1 VTAAWTITWS
11 HGSAEIQPLG
21 GMLGP
26 VWYAL
31 PSGRKVQP
39 FFVAPWVDE
48 PGAADLPGLLRGL
61 RGEWPCVPFG
71 AERDMAIAGWEGAGP
86 AIGDGAPH
94 GHGSNHAWHLI
105 DRGPDWIEIGIDYP
119 DGHPIRR
126 LRRKIA
132 GRAGAAALDLELG
145 IEAALGIDLG
155 LALHPTFRLPDAA
168 GAAQVEVTGMTGG
181 LSFPVPLDATG
192 QAAPGQWFA
201 TLDAVPGRRQPVVDF
216 THQPFAAPNEDLLQV
231 QAGGGCARLL
241 NLDEGWAARIDY
253 DPAVFPSVM
262 LWVSNRGWTGYPWAG
277 RTRALGIEPARAAF
291 DLGQAVSADPANPLA
306 SAGIATSWPLRAQER
321 FTTTYA
327 LSVEDLA

>member
-1 VTAAWTITWS
+1 MTAAWTITWS
-11 HGSAEIQPLG
+11 HSSAEIQPLG

-26 VWYAL
+26 VWCAL
-31 PSGRKVQP
+31 PSGP

-145 IEAALGIDLG
+145 IEAA
-155 LALHPTFRLPDAA
+155 
-168 GAAQVEVTGMTGG
+168 
-181 LSFPVPLDATG
+181 
-192 QAAPGQWFA
+192 
-201 TLDAVPGRRQPVVDF
+201 
-216 THQPFAAPNEDLLQV
+216 
-231 QAGGGCARLL
+231 
-241 NLDEGWAARIDY
+241 
-253 DPAVFPSVM
+253 
-262 LWVSNRGWTGYPWAG
+262 
-277 RTRALGIEPARAAF
+277 RAAY

-306 SAGIATSWPLRAQER
+306 SAGFATSWPLRAQER